1 MAGRA
6 VARALFA
13 LLLLLLQRT
22 PSAASESVD
31 LRLAY
36 VLATAS
42 YCAYAVNQADA
53 DFGRA
58 RAVSCLRAAA
68 REDPEALAP
77 LIVALQD
84 TETYVAPDRPE
95 DAYLLVRMRKGLI
108 LAFRG
113 TAPPPVLTDGAARDA
128 RRGVHPWRTFVAD
141 ILNDLDAIA
150 NGRGRHSG
158 FDDSWERLKG
168 HLLQDCGGSAGRGQC
183 SRFRRFVGRMR
194 HGGALYLT
202 GHSKGGALAM
212 LAGLDGEALAGPRAA
227 TQVVYA
233 FAAPKAVTAAVAAE
247 ATLAGQ
253 GWMRFEREND
263 IVPSL
268 PPDATLPL
276 WIILGSPY
284 AHIGDLVYFTRDGAP
299 VLLRAERALIVPPG
313 DWARAPAFLVNQAA
327 TVVASWLTPDFPRA
341 ILNSSEAACRAL
353 VDAHFEA
360 LADVQRLATDN
371 PAVLAAGKEQSFFA
385 RGLYDPDERQILWG
399 FREWCAQARL
409 IE

>member
-53 DFGRA
+53 DSGRA

-68 REDPEALAP
+68 REDPGALAP
-77 LIVALQD
+77 LIVAPRD
-84 TETYVAPDRPE
+84 AETYVAPDRPE
-95 DAYLLVRMRKGLI
+95 DAYLLVRMRKGII

-113 TAPPPVLTDGAARDA
+113 TAPPPLLNGPASDE
-128 RRGVHPWRTFVAD
+128 RRGVYPWRTFFAD
-141 ILNDLDAIA
+141 ILSDLDAIA

-168 HLLQDCGGSAGRGQC
+168 HLLQECGRAAGRAQC
-183 SRFRRFVGRMR
+183 SRFRRLVGRMR
-194 HGGALYLT
+194 PGGALYLT

-247 ATLAGQ
+247 ATLAAQ
-253 GWMRFEREND
+253 GWLRFDREND

-284 AHIGDLVYFTRDGAP
+284 AHIGDLVHFTRDGAP
-299 VLLRAERALIVPPG
+299 VLLRAERGLIVPPG
-313 DWARAPAFLVNQAA
+313 DWARTPAFLVNQAA
-327 TVVASWLTPDFPRA
+327 TVVASWLTPDFPRGV
-341 ILNSSEAACRAL
+341 LNSSEAACRAL

-385 RGLYDPDERQILWG
+385 RGLYDPSGRQILWG